1 MDAQRF
7 QEACRL
13 ITQDRAR
20 SGIGTLGEKTLHAV
34 IKHYLEPDERCHEIR
49 VGGYIADICREG
61 EICEIQT
68 RQLYRLKKKLEA
80 FLLERSVTVV
90 YPIASGKRL
99 IWIDEETGETT
110 RPRRSPKRRTPH
122 YALPELYGIRDLLSH
137 PRLSVRLLLIQMDEY
152 RRLNGWSQDKK
163 RGSWCSDRIPVEL
176 SGELL
181 LSSPEDYLQLI
192 PPGLPPQFTSRD
204 FARELGMT
212 SDASRTGLNVL
223 LSLGAVTRIGRQ
235 GNAFVYE
242 VCALSPPDEDLF

>member
-122 YALPELYGIRDLLSH
+122 
-137 PRLSVRLLLIQMDEY
+137 
-152 RRLNGWSQDKK
+152 
-163 RGSWCSDRIPVEL
+163 
-176 SGELL
+176 
-181 LSSPEDYLQLI
+181 
-192 PPGLPPQFTSRD
+192 
-204 FARELGMT
+204 
-212 SDASRTGLNVL
+212 
-223 LSLGAVTRIGRQ
+223 
-235 GNAFVYE
+235 
-242 VCALSPPDEDLF
+242 